1 MYETRQ
7 PNTATFRYDGTRGA
21 LVRRHRTLEAAIASI
36 EREQRAVKR
45 RPGGERS
52 YVQRFVTAPDG
63 RIVYTS
69 GC

>member
-1 MYETRQ
+1 MYETRM
-7 PNTATFRYDGTRGA
+7 PNTSTFRHDGTGGA
-21 LVRRHRTLEAAIASI
+21 LIRRHRTLEAAINAI
-36 EREQRAVKR
+36 DREQRAVKR

-52 YVQRFVTAPDG
+52 YVQRFVVAPSG